1 MSLKCQP
8 YSAGSRFEPTASF
21 TLRPDSPKSTK
32 NLNLRTRK
40 PKDIQFFLMLMQNF
54 AAPSV
59 FDLTHVK
66 VSETP
71 APRLKSS
78 RGARNAS
85 GVENNFK
92 RRTHHVD
99 EEGTRPDDRRASE
112 R

>member
-66 VSETP
+66 VSEAP

-78 RGARNAS
+78 QAQGMRLA
-85 GVENNFK
+85 
-92 RRTHHVD
+92 
-99 EEGTRPDDRRASE
+99 
-112 R
+112 